1 MHEHHLFHELLKPFI
16 EVRLSAY
23 LVTLQHTL
31 LAFSI
36 SCAAQSSR
44 RIVKSIHKTRQ
55 QTLGQESLFVN
66 CEDAVDFNG
75 ICEQGLNV
83 DTS

>member
-31 LAFSI
+31 LTFFI
-36 SCAAQSSR
+36 SYTAQSSR
-44 RIVKSIHKTRQ
+44 RIVKSIHRKRQ

-66 CEDAVDFNG
+66 CEDVVDFNG
-75 ICEQGLNV
+75 ICEQGLDV